1 MKYDWIT
8 LEREFTTHKKY
19 ATISLREFA
28 AEKGIPYGANYR
40 KHSAGWLEKRGA
52 KQARK
57 GRKIE
62 AALEAKE
69 VSREVA
75 VNERHT
81 VLWNRFLDALENGFS
96 DPVQMIALKG
106 KDSIARTLRNLAN
119 VMEKAQKG
127 QRLALGMD
135 KEKQSNETEE
145 ANAAIESLLG
155 KLSGRKVEE
164 TDDDTV

>member
-1 MKYDWIT
+1 MKYDWVT

-19 ATISLREFA
+19 AAMSLREFA

-69 VSREVA
+69 VAREVVA
-75 VNERHT
+75 NERHIT
-81 VLWNRFLDALENGFS
+81 LWGRILDVMENGFS
-96 DPVQMIALKG
+96 DPAQLVALKG
-106 KDSIARTLRNLAN
+106 KDSMARTLRNLAD
-119 VMEKAQKG
+119 VMDKAQKG

-135 KEKQSNETEE
+135 KAGEKDAEK
-145 ANAAIESLLG
+145 
-155 KLSGRKVEE
+155 KLSE
-164 TDDDTV
+164 TLDKMAEVFGSEPSGD